1 MIRRPPRSKRTDTLF
16 PYTTLFRSRVG
27 LGTAVR
33 HFDLTRSAQAD
44 LRSIARFTQS
54 RWGLRQRNVYLREVD
69 QVFRSL
75 AKNPLM
81 GRACDEVREGYRKL
95 PHGAHVIYYKPVG
108 EDELLIVRIL
118 HVTMDVDSSIG
129 A

>member
-1 MIRRPPRSKRTDTLF
+1 M
-16 PYTTLFRSRVG
+16 
-27 LGTAVR
+27 R

-54 RWGLRQRNVYLREVD
+54 QWGVRQRNAYLKEVD

-81 GRACDEVREGYRKL
+81 GRACDDIREGYRKF
-95 PHGAHVIYYKPVG
+95 PHGAHVIYYKQSS

-118 HVTMDVDSSIG
+118 HATMDVESNIG
-129 A
+129 G

>member
-1 MIRRPPRSKRTDTLF
+1 M
-16 PYTTLFRSRVG
+16 
-27 LGTAVR
+27 R

-44 LRSIARFTQS
+44 LGSIARFTQS
-54 RWGLRQRNVYLREVD
+54 RWGVRQRNAYLKEVD

-81 GRACDEVREGYRKL
+81 GRACDDIREGYRKF
-95 PHGAHVIYYKPVG
+95 PHGAHVIYYRQASDTG
-108 EDELLIVRIL
+108 LLIVRIL
-118 HVTMDVDSSIG
+118 HATMDVDSNIG